1 MPGFPP
7 SPRVRC
13 RKVFVTY
20 LLTRKA
26 AIAGAKREKTNFV
39 SNEIMPSK
47 FPMAAFR
54 NFSATPSYGLCHVSP
69 GVVELQ
75 IMCSRPPTAI
85 GAWSSFSRDWGVALT
100 RLPLCSLMNR
110 NHQQRNATKF
120 TIDQTVGFGCS
131 QRHAVGSWPDAATHC
146 LRCSLSCSPSH
157 GRHIQHTF
165 DARSPTHRRS
175 ACVALP

>member
-20 LLTRKA
+20 LLTYSK
-26 AIAGAKREKTNFV
+26 GCHSGSEEEKNKFRIER
-39 SNEIMPSK
+39 NYALEI
-47 FPMAAFR
+47 
-54 NFSATPSYGLCHVSP
+54 SYGSLSKLLGHPNLWALPRFPRCGSFR
-69 GVVELQ
+69 L
-75 IMCSRPPTAI
+75 CSRPPTAI

-146 LRCSLSCSPSH
+146 LRCSLSCSPRH